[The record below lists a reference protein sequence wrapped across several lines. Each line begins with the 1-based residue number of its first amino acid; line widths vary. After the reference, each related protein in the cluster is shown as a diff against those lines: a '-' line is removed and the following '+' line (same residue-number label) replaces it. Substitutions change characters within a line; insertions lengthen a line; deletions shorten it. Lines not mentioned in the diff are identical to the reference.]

1 MEPSDTHVS
10 FPAGSSLTW
19 GVFYLSFSLLKKKLE
34 PEQDVAKTITI
45 TITTTSL
52 LLLSS
57 NFFFASACTV
67 SRSTQGYS
75 DPLSLL
81 KFWSFSS
88 SFNNNNNKE
97 QIRNKPCTL
106 AIAHALI
113 LYKFSIQCSVC
124 FSLWYFIKLIKE
136 YPLKI
141 VSGRVMIFWIR
152 NLLYYKTVSFLP
164 NSEFQLSALTSYM
177 NWKHYIEIQMIL
189 KRTLSSRLKVKGNTH
204 KESIK

>member
-1 MEPSDTHVS
+1 MWD
-10 FPAGSSLTW
+10 W
-19 GVFYLSFSLLKKKLE
+19 RGVLSPFVLVVEGGNWNNL
-34 PEQDVAKTITI
+34 PEHDVTKNKTKQQQAFCC
-45 TITTTSL
+45 L
-52 LLLSS
+52 AL
-57 NFFFASACTV
+57 FFASACTV

-97 QIRNKPCTL
+97 KIRNKPCTL

-152 NLLYYKTVSFLP
+152 NKT
-164 NSEFQLSALTSYM
+164 
-177 NWKHYIEIQMIL
+177 
-189 KRTLSSRLKVKGNTH
+189 
-204 KESIK
+204 